1 MHLHILATGGTIDKI
16 YFDALSEFSIGDP
29 AAERLLT
36 QVNPNLTW
44 EVTSLLRKDSL
55 ELTDADRELI
65 KKTVNESEAKH
76 LVITHGTDTMTD
88 TAKQLKSIEGKTIVI
103 TGAMQ
108 PALCR
113 ETDAEFNLG
122 GAVALAQAL
131 PHGVYIFMN
140 GRIYDPDKVTKNRA
154 AKQFQDA

>member
-1 MHLHILATGGTIDKI
+1 MHLHIIATGGTIDKI

-29 AAERLLT
+29 AAQRLLN

-55 ELTDADRELI
+55 DITDTDRELI
-65 KKTVNESEAKH
+65 KKVVSESSAQH
-76 LVITHGTDTMTD
+76 IVVTHGTDTMTD
-88 TAKQLKSIEGKTIVI
+88 TAKQLKAIEGKTIII

-131 PHGVYIFMN
+131 PNGVYIFMN
-140 GRIYDPDKVTKNRA
+140 GRIYDPDRVAKNRA

>member
-1 MHLHILATGGTIDKI
+1 MHLQIIATGGTIDKV
-16 YFDALSEFSIGDP
+16 YFDALSEFTIGDP
-29 AAERLLT
+29 AAERLLQ

-44 EVTSLLRKDSL
+44 DVISLLRKDSL
-55 ELTDADRELI
+55 EMTDDDRALI
-65 KKTVNESEAKH
+65 QQTVTECAANH
-76 LVITHGTDTMTD
+76 VVITHGTDTMTD
-88 TAKQLKSIEGKTIVI
+88 TAKQLKSISGKTIVI

-122 GAVALAQAL
+122 GAVALAQTL
-131 PHGVYIFMN
+131 PQGVYIFMN
-140 GRIYDPDKVTKNRA
+140 GRIYDPEKVAKNRS

>member
-1 MHLHILATGGTIDKI
+1 MHLQIITTGGTFDKV

-29 AAERLLT
+29 AAEAILHNI
-36 QVNPNLTW
+36 NPNLSW

-65 KKTVNESEAKH
+65 YQTVVNSPAEH
-76 LVITHGTDTMTD
+76 LVITHGTDTMTQ
-88 TAKQLKSIEGKTIVI
+88 TAQQLKDISGKTVVI
-103 TGAMQ
+103 TGAML
-108 PALCR
+108 PALCKQ
-113 ETDAEFNLG
+113 TDAEFNLG
-122 GAVALAQAL
+122 GAIALAQTL

-140 GRIYDPDKVTKNRA
+140 GRVYDPDKVTKNRA

>member
-1 MHLHILATGGTIDKI
+1 MHLHILSTGGTIDKI

-29 AAERLLT
+29 AAERLLK

-44 EVTSLLRKDSL
+44 QVTSLLRKDSL
-55 ELTDADRELI
+55 EITDADRELI
-65 KKTVNESEAKH
+65 KKAASESSAQH

-140 GRIYDPDKVTKNRA
+140 GRIYDPDKVSKNRA